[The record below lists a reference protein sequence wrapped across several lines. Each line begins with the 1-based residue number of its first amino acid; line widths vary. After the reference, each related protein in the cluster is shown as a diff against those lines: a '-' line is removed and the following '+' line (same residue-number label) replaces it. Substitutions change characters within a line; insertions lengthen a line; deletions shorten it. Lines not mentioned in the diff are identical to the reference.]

1 MRVHLSPLSPR
12 EPPAGIP
19 RVTKT
24 DLDLPEELH
33 RRRPVRSLL
42 ILGGVIVGVIVAVTV
57 LPGLASLRTRFAHAS
72 APWLVL
78 AAVLEALSSLSYVAV
93 FRSVFC
99 RRMTLRLSY
108 QIGMSELA
116 ATALLPAG
124 GAGGLAL
131 GAWALRRGG
140 MPGAQI
146 ARRTVAFFLLTSLAN
161 FSAVV
166 VVGLGLAAGLFP
178 GHANLALTLGPAVAA
193 GLTIL
198 AVLLAERLIVGA
210 RRKATG
216 HGARLPSWFARAA
229 GALADGISESVLL
242 LRRGDV
248 ALLAGSFG
256 YMAFDILVL
265 WACFRA
271 FGPTPPMA
279 IIWIAYLIGA
289 LGGLLPL
296 PGGIGGIDI
305 GTIGTLVLY
314 GVPVAAA
321 TAAVLGYRA
330 IALWVPASLGTVAFL
345 QLRRTLRREAHE
357 IALCVPGTE
366 IDVAGRGTVVID
378 AQPASGGA

>member
-1 MRVHLSPLSPR
+1 MTPR

-72 APWLVL
+72 APWLGL
-78 AAVLEALSSLSYVAV
+78 AGAFEVLSSLSYVAV

-140 MPGAQI
+140 MPVAHI

-178 GHANLALTLGPAVAA
+178 GRASLALTLGPAVAA

-198 AVLLAERLIVGA
+198 AVLLAERLVAGA
-210 RRKATG
+210 RR
-216 HGARLPSWFARAA
+216 RAA
-229 GALADGISESVLL
+229 GRGGTGASRFARGSAALADGISESVLL
-242 LRRGDV
+242 VRGGDV
-248 ALLAGSFG
+248 VLLAGSLG

-271 FGPTPPMA
+271 FGPAPPMA
-279 IIWIAYLIGA
+279 IVWIAYLIGA

-321 TAAVLGYRA
+321 TAAVLAYRA
-330 IALWVPASLGTVAFL
+330 IALWVPASLGTVTFL
-345 QLRRTLRREAHE
+345 QLRRTLREEAQE

-366 IDVAGRGTVVID
+366 IEVAGRGTVMID
-378 AQPASGGA
+378 AQPASSGP